1 MNINCVQPIL
11 LRVTMPDEVFAMNDK
26 QTLIYWLDATG
37 GEEFDE
43 IIRLTIID
51 TNNKDL
57 FNSTFCTKL
66 VDWWYS
72 DLNGIKPEDTY
83 KAPLLENYKDKIQS
97 IFDRASKIITFNP
110 TITYLKR
117 QGITISTDTLV
128 EDLADYFRVMGDETD
143 TIDNLCIYYGYPLP
157 DNIFSRTGVD
167 YAKAINFC
175 WHKMMEYSQAQK
187 N

>member
-11 LRVTMPDEVFAMNDK
+11 LRVTMPDEVIAMNDK

-83 KAPLLENYKDKIQS
+83 KAPLLENYKYKIQS
-97 IFDRASKIITFNP
+97 IFNKASKIITFNP
-110 TITYLKR
+110 TINYLKR
-117 QGITISTDTLV
+117 QGITISPNTAIL
-128 EDLADYFRVMGDETD
+128 DLADYFRVLGDEND
-143 TIDNLCIYYGYPLP
+143 TIDNLCTYYGYSLP
-157 DNIFSRTGVD
+157 DNIYQRTGLD
-167 YAKAINFC
+167 YTQAINFC
-175 WHKMMEYSQAQK
+175 WHEMKEYQKAQEK
-187 N
+187 

>member
-1 MNINCVQPIL
+1 
-11 LRVTMPDEVFAMNDK
+11 MPDEVIAMNDK

-97 IFDRASKIITFNP
+97 IFNKASKI
-110 TITYLKR
+110 
-117 QGITISTDTLV
+117 
-128 EDLADYFRVMGDETD
+128 M
-143 TIDNLCIYYGYPLP
+143 
-157 DNIFSRTGVD
+157 
-167 YAKAINFC
+167 
-175 WHKMMEYSQAQK
+175 
-187 N
+187 

>member
-1 MNINCVQPIL
+1 MADN
-11 LRVTMPDEVFAMNDK
+11 K
-26 QTLIYWLDATG
+26 TLIYWLDATG
-37 GEEFDE
+37 PEEFDE

-51 TNNKDL
+51 TDNKVL
-57 FNSTFCTKL
+57 FNSTFSTKL

-72 DLNGIKPEDTY
+72 DLNGIRPEDTY
-83 KAPLLENYKDKIQS
+83 EAPLLENYKDKIQS

-187 N
+187 KLNN